1 MIDSAAGSVIPAQRS
16 QTNSQ
21 DITFGAH
28 GQKPDESKNV
38 MTQVQKM
45 ADKLEIPLTPEL
57 LQVGDN
63 AAISSALIDM
73 AVASGRS
80 QKEIDAAMN
89 SLNK

>member
-1 MIDSAAGSVIPAQRS
+1 
-16 QTNSQ
+16 
-21 DITFGAH
+21 
-28 GQKPDESKNV
+28 
-38 MTQVQKM
+38 M

-63 AAISSALIDM
+63 AAISGALIDM

-89 SLNK
+89 SLNQ